1 MVRFQFLRTLN
12 MHGGGIEI
20 GKVESK
26 ESPIYDGDYYS
37 ANWYFLYQ
45 NGKNSSII
53 ITNT

>member
-1 MVRFQFLRTLN
+1 MVRFRFLRILN
-12 MHGGGIEI
+12 MSGGGIEI

-26 ESPIYDGDYYS
+26 ESQIYDGDCYL